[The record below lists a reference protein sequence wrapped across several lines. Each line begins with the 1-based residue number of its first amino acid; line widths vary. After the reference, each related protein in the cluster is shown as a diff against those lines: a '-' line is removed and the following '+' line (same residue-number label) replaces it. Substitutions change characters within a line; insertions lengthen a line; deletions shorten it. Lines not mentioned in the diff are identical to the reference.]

1 RVAEVVVAAV
11 ASTPVEPPAPLVAPE
26 TLAPPLAQQKRSSL
40 RIGAD
45 VVASL
50 VEQSSATVNGAAVA
64 ATRVS
69 EADNGV
75 ARQAAGD
82 SESMAVDL
90 PVSAR
95 TRHATSSLEEDDV
108 VGAILGVMGSPKS
121 RTNNAQMQTSSA
133 PAPAFSKPTT
143 MPQDIPNDMLV
154 AMMAIEG
161 VNNAE
166 VASKLTTA
174 RNKVES
180 APNKEA
186 ATRLPKG
193 YGGPFSQL
201 TTVEHRQFLELAQ
214 RMKTGVAL
222 NSRENTEYQRLKPK
236 VESEQQAFRLQAREK
251 TIPVLKSISEPV
263 AEAALGELAGIGVEA
278 LKSYP
283 PVYVPVRVTAIR
295 ASSTGYVPLVYKD
308 TLLQRGAC
316 YHAEM
321 PAMNEKAGVPDID
334 ESKNGEQRSPVMSR
348 DPVAMDLAARTG
360 ADVAISA
367 SALLALLTLP
377 QSYNHEV
384 IIPFR
389 VVESAGAVSSDA
401 SDDTGKDAAPR
412 RMVVVDRPLMP
423 SHAATPRKLSQMHYE
438 MAVRKQL
445 VDRNRPLE
453 LAGGSLAKAPG
464 MAVPTAEQPGS
475 EDAGQDNANYTLW
488 EFGGLR
494 VLIRY
499 SVHGFTSKETPA
511 TATTT
516 VTLETKLEYQLGSN
530 SAEAAMASAG
540 GGGDAYEDISES
552 ERLAWWLGSYIR
564 GSPSEVWVSH
574 VDVHRSAIAR
584 ISRRTC
590 GDLYSGD
597 PAGGQPSTRG
607 VLGVFQDLL
616 RLNAGQYMLVHRR
629 RTWDATIYRALDEN
643 EAQAPPLRAS
653 SEAVMSL
660 AAELKPTP
668 IPDLTQL

>member
-1 RVAEVVVAAV
+1 VSTAHLRRLRTLQDGFREKHVPKLEDDMLFFNPDVYKRYTVMARPEERVAEVVVAAV
-11 ASTPVEPPAPLVAPE
+11 GPTPVEPPAPLIASE

-45 VVASL
+45 VVASS
-50 VEQSSATVNGAAVA
+50 VEQSSAAVNGAAVA

-82 SESMAVDL
+82 SEPMTVDL

-121 RTNNAQMQTSSA
+121 RTNNSQMQTSSA

-166 VASKLTTA
+166 VAGKLTTA

-180 APNKEA
+180 APNKET

-283 PVYVPVRVTAIR
+283 PVY
-295 ASSTGYVPLVYKD
+295 
-308 TLLQRGAC
+308 
-316 YHAEM
+316 
-321 PAMNEKAGVPDID
+321 
-334 ESKNGEQRSPVMSR
+334 
-348 DPVAMDLAARTG
+348 
-360 ADVAISA
+360 
-367 SALLALLTLP
+367 
-377 QSYNHEV
+377 
-384 IIPFR
+384 
-389 VVESAGAVSSDA
+389 
-401 SDDTGKDAAPR
+401 
-412 RMVVVDRPLMP
+412 
-423 SHAATPRKLSQMHYE
+423 
-438 MAVRKQL
+438 
-445 VDRNRPLE
+445 
-453 LAGGSLAKAPG
+453 
-464 MAVPTAEQPGS
+464 
-475 EDAGQDNANYTLW
+475 
-488 EFGGLR
+488 
-494 VLIRY
+494 
-499 SVHGFTSKETPA
+499 
-511 TATTT
+511 
-516 VTLETKLEYQLGSN
+516 
-530 SAEAAMASAG
+530 
-540 GGGDAYEDISES
+540 
-552 ERLAWWLGSYIR
+552 
-564 GSPSEVWVSH
+564 
-574 VDVHRSAIAR
+574 
-584 ISRRTC
+584 
-590 GDLYSGD
+590 
-597 PAGGQPSTRG
+597 
-607 VLGVFQDLL
+607 
-616 RLNAGQYMLVHRR
+616 
-629 RTWDATIYRALDEN
+629 
-643 EAQAPPLRAS
+643 
-653 SEAVMSL
+653 
-660 AAELKPTP
+660 
-668 IPDLTQL
+668 